1 MIKKQCSC
9 CLSPIHNDNG
19 KYIYIEMLQNA
30 TFTTLLNSQDLW
42 NLWNASVYMHIYY
55 LLENTQ
61 QCKLPLSNYMGPLS
75 MEMVKQ
81 TAVQPVSTG
90 KFALHKKNRAIKR
103 GLGRKNRAGKKSQ
116 RIRNEKCAM
125 CAWHH
130 WNSIG
135 ANPVRYRCEF
145 ATSKTPQIRTVCV
158 MSLTDIL
165 WV

>member
-1 MIKKQCSC
+1 
-9 CLSPIHNDNG
+9 
-19 KYIYIEMLQNA
+19 
-30 TFTTLLNSQDLW
+30 
-42 NLWNASVYMHIYY
+42 MHIYY

-103 GLGRKNRAGKKSQ
+103 GLGQKNCTGKKLQ
-116 RIRNEKCAM
+116 QICDEKHAM

-130 WNSIG
+130 
-135 ANPVRYRCEF
+135 
-145 ATSKTPQIRTVCV
+145 
-158 MSLTDIL
+158 
-165 WV
+165 